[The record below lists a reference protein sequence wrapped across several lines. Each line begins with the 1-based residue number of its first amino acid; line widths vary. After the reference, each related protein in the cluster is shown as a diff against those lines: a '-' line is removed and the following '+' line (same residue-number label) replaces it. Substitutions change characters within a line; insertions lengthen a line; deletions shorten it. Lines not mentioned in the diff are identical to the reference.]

1 MMHGIRYGHV
11 EKRAS
16 VKLTFKEFVS
26 TFFQAIFA
34 LGMPILI
41 LGGIY
46 GGIFTP
52 TEAAAV
58 SCIYAIVVGCVI
70 YQNLSFKQIWKS
82 VCEISVRVSS
92 MLTIVCCAT
101 AMAWFVSSSGL
112 AAAVSKA
119 VLAGLSNKFAILTVV
134 NLLLFVLGCII
145 DPTSIILLTCPI
157 IIPITQALGLSSV
170 HVGAFMIM
178 NIAVGMVTPPFAGTL
193 YISNQLADERNMGTV
208 VRKLIPYIVMMFMIT
223 LVVAYIPQLSIAL
236 PKVLGMTV

>member
-1 MMHGIRYGHV
+1 
-11 EKRAS
+11 
-16 VKLTFKEFVS
+16 
-26 TFFQAIFA
+26 
-34 LGMPILI
+34 
-41 LGGIY
+41 
-46 GGIFTP
+46 
-52 TEAAAV
+52 
-58 SCIYAIVVGCVI
+58 
-70 YQNLSFKQIWKS
+70 
-82 VCEISVRVSS
+82 
-92 MLTIVCCAT
+92 MLTVVCCAT

-193 YISNQLADERNMGTV
+193 YISNQLADERNMGAV